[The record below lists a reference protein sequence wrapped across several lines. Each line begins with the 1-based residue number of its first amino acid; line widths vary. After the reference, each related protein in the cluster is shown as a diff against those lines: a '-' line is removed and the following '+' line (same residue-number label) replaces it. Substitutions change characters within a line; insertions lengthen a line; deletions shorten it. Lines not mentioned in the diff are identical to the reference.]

1 MRHVAEAEDIP
12 ANPIIRRVMF
22 RELMPLIE
30 NRPLSITVA
39 ALSGGRIRVNV
50 VPQLL
55 EKDSKVNDKVGYSN
69 KDKIAK
75 VPESAINA
83 LTTPLSLTG
92 TAEEI
97 DQSLAESLT
106 KFVESHGRLQHTL
119 DEAREQIAEAVREAE
134 ERDKTKSKTK
144 SASGGTATDRKEEKK
159 SGSDELLPL
168 WCARASTSADAG
180 TNNDEV
186 EQPKPS
192 PVSQPATDAKQP

>member
-1 MRHVAEAEDIP
+1 
-12 ANPIIRRVMF
+12 MF

-30 NRPLSITVA
+30 NRPLTITVA

-75 VPESAINA
+75 VPEAAINA
-83 LTTPLSLTG
+83 VTTPLSLTG
-92 TAEEI
+92 TPEEI
-97 DQSLAESLT
+97 DESLAQALT
-106 KFVESHGRLQHTL
+106 HFVESHGRLQHTL
-119 DEAREQIAEAVREAE
+119 DEAREQIAEAVKATE

-159 SGSDELLPL
+159 PGSDELLPL
-168 WCARASTSADAG
+168 WCAPASKPAETGAG
-180 TNNDEV
+180 NDTAV
-186 EQPKPS
+186 EPELH
-192 PVSQPATDAKQP
+192 PVE

>member
-1 MRHVAEAEDIP
+1 
-12 ANPIIRRVMF
+12 MF

-30 NRPLSITVA
+30 HRPLSITVA

-119 DEAREQIAEAVREAE
+119 DEARERIAEAVREAE
-134 ERDKTKSKTK
+134 ERDKSKTKTK
-144 SASGGTATDRKEEKK
+144 SANGGTTDKKEEKK

-168 WCARASTSADAG
+168 WCAPANTPPDASTNSDKPAQPELSPASQSVTG
-180 TNNDEV
+180 A
-186 EQPKPS
+186 EQS
-192 PVSQPATDAKQP
+192 ER

>member
-1 MRHVAEAEDIP
+1 
-12 ANPIIRRVMF
+12 MF

-92 TAEEI
+92 TPEEI
-97 DQSLAESLT
+97 DQSLAHALT
-106 KFVESHGRLQHTL
+106 QFVESHGRLQHTL
-119 DEAREQIAEAVREAE
+119 DEAREQIAEAVKAAE

-144 SASGGTATDRKEEKK
+144 SASDGTATDKNEEKK

-168 WCARASTSADAG
+168 WCAPASNPVDANAAKDENVPANVGSTVQTSPELSG
-180 TNNDEV
+180 N
-186 EQPKPS
+186 
-192 PVSQPATDAKQP
+192 TD

>member
-1 MRHVAEAEDIP
+1 
-12 ANPIIRRVMF
+12 MF

-134 ERDKTKSKTK
+134 EREKSKAKTK
-144 SASGGTATDRKEEKK
+144 SANGGPTDKKEEKK
-159 SGSDELLPL
+159 SGSGELLPL
-168 WCARASTSADAG
+168 WCAANKPADASAKTDTSA
-180 TNNDEV
+180 
-186 EQPKPS
+186 QPT
-192 PVSQPATDAKQP
+192 TDAEQAER

>member
-1 MRHVAEAEDIP
+1 
-12 ANPIIRRVMF
+12 MF

-30 NRPLSITVA
+30 HRPLSITVA

-50 VPQLL
+50 VPQVQ

-75 VPESAINA
+75 VPESAITA

-92 TAEEI
+92 TPEEI
-97 DQSLAESLT
+97 DQSLAEALT

-119 DEAREQIAEAVREAE
+119 DKAREQIAEAVKAAE
-134 ERDKTKSKTK
+134 ERDKNKNKTK
-144 SASGGTATDRKEEKK
+144 SAGGGTTDKKEENK
-159 SGSDELLPL
+159 SGSDELLSL
-168 WCARASTSADAG
+168 WCAPASTSADAG

-186 EQPKPS
+186 EQPKLR
-192 PVSQPATDAKQP
+192 PVSQSATDAEQPER

>member
-1 MRHVAEAEDIP
+1 
-12 ANPIIRRVMF
+12 MF

-134 ERDKTKSKTK
+134 ERDKSKTKTK
-144 SASGGTATDRKEEKK
+144 SANGATDKKEEKK
-159 SGSDELLPL
+159 SGSGELLPL
-168 WCARASTSADAG
+168 WCAPASTLPDAS
-180 TNNDEV
+180 TNSDKPA
-186 EQPKPS
+186 QPELS
-192 PVSQPATDAKQP
+192 PVSRPITGAEQSDR

>member
-1 MRHVAEAEDIP
+1 
-12 ANPIIRRVMF
+12 MF

-50 VPQLL
+50 VPQGL
-55 EKDSKVNDKVGYSN
+55 EKDRKINDKVGFSN

-75 VPESAINA
+75 VPEAAINA

-97 DQSLAESLT
+97 DQSLAEALT
-106 KFVESHGRLQHTL
+106 QFVESHGQLQHTL
-119 DEAREQIAEAVREAE
+119 DKAREQIADAVRAAE

-159 SGSDELLPL
+159 PGSGELLPL
-168 WCARASTSADAG
+168 WCAPAS
-180 TNNDEV
+180 
-186 EQPKPS
+186 KP
-192 PVSQPATDAKQP
+192 AETGRGR

>member
-1 MRHVAEAEDIP
+1 
-12 ANPIIRRVMF
+12 MF

-50 VPQLL
+50 VPQVL

-92 TAEEI
+92 TPEEI
-97 DQSLAESLT
+97 DQSLTEALT
-106 KFVESHGRLQHTL
+106 QFVESHGRLQHTL
-119 DEAREQIAEAVREAE
+119 DEASEQIADAVRAAE
-134 ERDKTKSKTK
+134 ERDRNKSKPK
-144 SASGGTATDRKEEKK
+144 NASSGTTDKKEEKK
-159 SGSDELLPL
+159 SGSDQLLPL
-168 WCARASTSADAG
+168 WCAPASKPAD
-180 TNNDEV
+180 TNASNDGLA
-186 EQPKPS
+186 KPEIG
-192 PVSQPATDAKQP
+192 PAAQPATDAEQREG